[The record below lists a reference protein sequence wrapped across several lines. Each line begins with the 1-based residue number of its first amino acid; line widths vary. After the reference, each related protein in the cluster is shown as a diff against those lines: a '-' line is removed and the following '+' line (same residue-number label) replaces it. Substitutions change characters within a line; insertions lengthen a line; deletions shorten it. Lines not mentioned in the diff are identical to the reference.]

1 LKKARIIVVALSA
14 TAIVALAITAVA
26 GAALPKPKTTLIVP
40 GKSLAGVPLGATA
53 AKVQKEW
60 GHSKE
65 CEFQCTYEGGK
76 NGDETAAHAD
86 VLLQQPASGKGPAKA
101 WQILISVGAKTVGDE
116 SKPDFN
122 TPLTAY
128 KTSKGIGLGSTIG
141 EVQRAYPSA
150 KKTTSPSVTIFEV
163 KGKKEINTIFD
174 CVGATKVTAIAVESH
189 RGG

>member
-1 LKKARIIVVALSA
+1 MKKARIIAVSLSA
-14 TAIVALAITAVA
+14 TAIVVLAITAVA

-40 GKSLAGVPLGATA
+40 GKSLAGVPLGGTAT
-53 AKVQKEW
+53 KVQKEW
-60 GHSKE
+60 GPSKE

-76 NGDETAAHAD
+76 NGDETAAHAG
-86 VLLQQPASGKGPAKA
+86 VLLQQPASGKGPAKV
-101 WQILISVGAKTVGDE
+101 WQIYINVGSKTVGNE
-116 SKPDFN
+116 AKPDFN

-150 KKTTSPSVTIFEV
+150 KKIASPGVTVFEV
-163 KGKKEINTIFD
+163 KGEKEIVTIFD
-174 CVGATKVTAIAVESH
+174 CNGATKVTAIAVESH